1 MAQVALD
8 MLRLSLDAFV
18 AQDSRLAREVCGQ
31 DDIVDALNREIIDEL
46 LHDDEALA
54 RPGRAGAAVVLG
66 VAPRRAR
73 GRSCHEHRRRRR
85 LSRRG
90 RNHPSPGRVL
100 ETISR
105 MSKQTILIIEDERAL
120 VEVLTY
126 NLRKE
131 GFEVHS
137 ATDGQD
143 GLRRAQ
149 TTLPDLI
156 MLDLML
162 PVIEGLEVC
171 RVLKSG
177 ARTRDIPLLMLTA
190 RSEEVDEI
198 VGFQMGADDYVTKPF
213 KIKPLIQRIKAL
225 LRRKKTAATEGDVVA
240 AGGIEI
246 DRAQHRATV
255 RGEEL
260 NLTPTEFRLL
270 WVLVR
275 QPGRAFSRHELM
287 EAAMGDDALVLER
300 TIDVHVKSLRQKL
313 GSRADQIETVRGVGY
328 RFRE

>member
-1 MAQVALD
+1 MA
-8 MLRLSLDAFV
+8 
-18 AQDSRLAREVCGQ
+18 
-31 DDIVDALNREIIDEL
+31 
-46 LHDDEALA
+46 
-54 RPGRAGAAVVLG
+54 
-66 VAPRRAR
+66 
-73 GRSCHEHRRRRR
+73 
-85 LSRRG
+85 
-90 RNHPSPGRVL
+90 
-100 ETISR
+100 
-105 MSKQTILIIEDERAL
+105 KQTILIIEDERAL

-131 GFEVHS
+131 GFEVHA

-149 TTLPDLI
+149 TNLPDLI
-156 MLDLML
+156 ILDLML

-171 RVLKSG
+171 RVLKTG
-177 ARTRDIPLLMLTA
+177 ARTRDIPLLILTA

-198 VGFQMGADDYVTKPF
+198 VGFQMGCDDYVTKPF

-225 LRRKKTAATEGDVVA
+225 LRRRKNAASEGEIVA
-240 AGGIEI
+240 GGGIEI
-246 DRAQHRATV
+246 NRTQHRASV
-255 RGEEL
+255 NGLEL

-270 WVLVR
+270 WALVR

-313 GSRADQIETVRGVGY
+313 ADKSEQIETVRGVGY

>member
-1 MAQVALD
+1 
-8 MLRLSLDAFV
+8 
-18 AQDSRLAREVCGQ
+18 
-31 DDIVDALNREIIDEL
+31 
-46 LHDDEALA
+46 
-54 RPGRAGAAVVLG
+54 
-66 VAPRRAR
+66 
-73 GRSCHEHRRRRR
+73 
-85 LSRRG
+85 
-90 RNHPSPGRVL
+90 
-100 ETISR
+100 

-126 NLRKE
+126 NFRKE
-131 GFEVHS
+131 GFDVHS

-156 MLDLML
+156 VLDLML

-171 RVLKSG
+171 RILKSG
-177 ARTRDIPLLMLTA
+177 VRTRDIPLLMLTA

-225 LRRKKTAATEGDVVA
+225 LRRKKTATSEADVIA

-246 DRAQHRATV
+246 DRAQHRATAD
-255 RGEEL
+255 GQEL

-270 WVLVR
+270 WALVR

-287 EAAMGDDALVLER
+287 ETGMGDDALVLER

-313 GSRADQIETVRGVGY
+313 ASRAEQIETVRGVGY

>member
-1 MAQVALD
+1 
-8 MLRLSLDAFV
+8 
-18 AQDSRLAREVCGQ
+18 
-31 DDIVDALNREIIDEL
+31 
-46 LHDDEALA
+46 
-54 RPGRAGAAVVLG
+54 
-66 VAPRRAR
+66 
-73 GRSCHEHRRRRR
+73 
-85 LSRRG
+85 
-90 RNHPSPGRVL
+90 
-100 ETISR
+100 
-105 MSKQTILIIEDERAL
+105 MSQQTILIIEDERAL

-131 GFEVHS
+131 GFEVLA

-149 TTLPDLI
+149 TTLPDLVV
-156 MLDLML
+156 LDLML

-177 ARTRDIPLLMLTA
+177 VRTRDIPLLMLTA

-225 LRRKKTAATEGDVVA
+225 LRRKKTPAGEGDVVA

-255 RGEEL
+255 SGEEL
-260 NLTPTEFRLL
+260 SLTPTEFRLL
-270 WVLVR
+270 WALVR

-313 GSRADQIETVRGVGY
+313 GSRAEQIETVRGVGY

>member
-1 MAQVALD
+1 
-8 MLRLSLDAFV
+8 
-18 AQDSRLAREVCGQ
+18 
-31 DDIVDALNREIIDEL
+31 
-46 LHDDEALA
+46 
-54 RPGRAGAAVVLG
+54 
-66 VAPRRAR
+66 
-73 GRSCHEHRRRRR
+73 
-85 LSRRG
+85 
-90 RNHPSPGRVL
+90 
-100 ETISR
+100 
-105 MSKQTILIIEDERAL
+105 MSKPTILIIEDERAL
-120 VEVLTY
+120 VEVLTF

-149 TTLPDLI
+149 TNLPDLI
-156 MLDLML
+156 ILDLML

-177 ARTRDIPLLMLTA
+177 ARTREIPLLILTA

-225 LRRKKTAATEGDVVA
+225 LRRKKNATSEGEIVTG
-240 AGGIEI
+240 GGIEI
-246 DRAQHRATV
+246 NRTQHRATINDL
-255 RGEEL
+255 EL

-270 WVLVR
+270 WALVR

-313 GSRADQIETVRGVGY
+313 ADKSEQIETVRGVGY

>member
-1 MAQVALD
+1 
-8 MLRLSLDAFV
+8 
-18 AQDSRLAREVCGQ
+18 
-31 DDIVDALNREIIDEL
+31 
-46 LHDDEALA
+46 
-54 RPGRAGAAVVLG
+54 
-66 VAPRRAR
+66 
-73 GRSCHEHRRRRR
+73 
-85 LSRRG
+85 
-90 RNHPSPGRVL
+90 
-100 ETISR
+100 
-105 MSKQTILIIEDERAL
+105 MSQQTILIIEDERAL

-126 NLRKE
+126 NFRKE
-131 GFEVHS
+131 GFDVHS

-156 MLDLML
+156 VLDLML

-177 ARTRDIPLLMLTA
+177 VRTRDIPLLMLTA

-225 LRRKKTAATEGDVVA
+225 LRRKKTATSEADVVA

-246 DRAQHRATV
+246 DRSQHRAIAD
-255 RGEEL
+255 GQEL

-270 WVLVR
+270 WALVR

-287 EAAMGDDALVLER
+287 ETALGDDALVLER

-313 GSRADQIETVRGVGY
+313 PDRADQIETVRGVGY